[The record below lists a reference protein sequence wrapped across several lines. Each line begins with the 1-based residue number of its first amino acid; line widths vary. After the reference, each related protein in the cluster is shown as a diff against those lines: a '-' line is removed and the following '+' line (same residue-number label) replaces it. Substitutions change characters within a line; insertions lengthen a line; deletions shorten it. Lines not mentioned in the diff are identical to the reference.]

1 MCGGEGIY
9 TMKGEWYF
17 HIFLGNFRLVSK
29 TKRSRIKKVC
39 ILNIPAKQN
48 ICCGSRNVFYMQ
60 ARLPAG
66 WGRACYWVS
75 AFRKLYKIG
84 LIHWT
89 IKNQWCNCHGKKK
102 RKPTIS
108 VGKGSA
114 IFSVG
119 RATSTVYTLS
129 RPFKSSRWTCGW
141 KISTKERNTTCRE
154 RTGEAWT
161 EAKNVNAKKRMRLE
175 WKCIFVGS
183 KDSLTRT
190 SKLCY
195 IVVEANKQQS

>member
-1 MCGGEGIY
+1 MCAGEGIY

-17 HIFLGNFRLVSK
+17 QIFLGNFRLVSK

-75 AFRKLYKIG
+75 AFRKLYEVG

-89 IKNQWCNCHGKKK
+89 TKNQRCNCHGKKEKKTYNLCRK
-102 RKPTIS
+102 R
-108 VGKGSA
+108 
-114 IFSVG
+114 FSDILC
-119 RATSTVYTLS
+119 RKSYIDCVYIVAAVQEFEMNLWV
-129 RPFKSSRWTCGW
+129 KD
-141 KISTKERNTTCRE
+141 KYE
-154 RTGEAWT
+154 RTKHNMQRTYRWSLDRG
-161 EAKNVNAKKRMRLE
+161 KKCERE
-175 WKCIFVGS
+175 EEDETG
-183 KDSLTRT
+183 
-190 SKLCY
+190 
-195 IVVEANKQQS
+195 VEMHFRRVER